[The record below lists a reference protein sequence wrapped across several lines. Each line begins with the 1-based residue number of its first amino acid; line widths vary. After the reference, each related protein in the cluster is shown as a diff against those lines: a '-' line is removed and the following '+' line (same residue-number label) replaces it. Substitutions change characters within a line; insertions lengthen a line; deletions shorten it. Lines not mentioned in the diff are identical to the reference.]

1 MIATAFQ
8 RTSLGTVDKSAKTA
22 VHVTG
27 HLLSIDQTTFAVR
40 ALHCYSNVAVQRI
53 SRNSIK
59 PTAKCHDRKVGV
71 GDSKLSEIQV
81 MQISAIQTS
90 VQFADA
96 SNNLKL
102 MSEIV
107 MREAGHGS
115 RLVIFPEC
123 FTTGYC
129 FDSKEEALAVAE
141 EMRGPTVQAVC
152 DLAQQAQCGIIFGML
167 EQRGD
172 QLFNVAVLVGP
183 DGIIGSYR
191 KVHLPFLGVDRFTTH
206 GDRPFEVFEFEG
218 VKIGLLICYDGG
230 FPEASRELALAGAD
244 LIALPTN
251 WPRGAE
257 YMSAFSVNSRAME
270 NGVYFAAVN
279 RIGTEN
285 GFGFIGQS
293 RIAGPYGETLVHA
306 DHANEEILR
315 TEISIEKARQKEI
328 TRVPGKHIIDRFA
341 DRRPEMYGRITEAHQ
356 LPFPGRPQTE

>member
-1 MIATAFQ
+1 MRI
-8 RTSLGTVDKSAKTA
+8 S
-22 VHVTG
+22 
-27 HLLSIDQTTFAVR
+27 
-40 ALHCYSNVAVQRI
+40 AVQT
-53 SRNSIK
+53 N
-59 PTAKCHDRKVGV
+59 
-71 GDSKLSEIQV
+71 
-81 MQISAIQTS
+81 

-96 SNNLKL
+96 AENLKA
-102 MSEIV
+102 MSDIV
-107 MREAGHGS
+107 ARECLEGS
-115 RLVIFPEC
+115 RLVVFPEC

-129 FDSKEEALAVAE
+129 FDSKDQAMASAE
-141 EMRGPTVQAVC
+141 DIQGRTVQAVC
-152 DLAQQAQCGIIFGML
+152 DLAKQTDCGIVFGML
-167 EQRGD
+167 EKLGG

-183 DGIIGSYR
+183 DGVIGSYR

-244 LIALPTN
+244 LIVLPTN

-285 GFGFIGQS
+285 GFDFIGQS
-293 RIAGPYGETLVHA
+293 RIAGPYGETMVHA
-306 DHANEEILR
+306 DHADEEILR
-315 TEISIEKARQKEI
+315 AEILVNRARQKEI
-328 TRVPGKHIIDRFA
+328 VRVPGKHIIDRFA

-356 LPFPGRPQTE
+356 LPFPGREDL

>member
-1 MIATAFQ
+1 
-8 RTSLGTVDKSAKTA
+8 
-22 VHVTG
+22 
-27 HLLSIDQTTFAVR
+27 
-40 ALHCYSNVAVQRI
+40 
-53 SRNSIK
+53 
-59 PTAKCHDRKVGV
+59 
-71 GDSKLSEIQV
+71 
-81 MQISAIQTS
+81 MQISAVQTG
-90 VQFADA
+90 VRFAEVTT
-96 SNNLKL
+96 NLAV

-107 MREAGHGS
+107 MREASEGC

-129 FDSKEEALAVAE
+129 FDSKEEALAVADE
-141 EMRGPTVQAVC
+141 LQGPTVQAVC
-152 DLAQQAQCGIIFGML
+152 DLAQQAKCGIIFGML
-167 EQRGD
+167 EQVDD

-183 DGIIGSYR
+183 DGMIGSYR

-218 VKIGLLICYDGG
+218 VNIGLLICYDGG

-244 LIALPTN
+244 LIVLPTN

-279 RIGTEN
+279 RIGAEN

-293 RIAGPYGETLVHA
+293 RIAGPYGETIVHA

-315 TEISIEKARQKEI
+315 AEISVKKARQKEI
-328 TRVPGKHIIDRFA
+328 VRVPGKHIIDRFA
-341 DRRPEMYGRITEAHQ
+341 DRRPEMYGRISEAHQ
-356 LPFPGRPQTE
+356 LPFPGRQPIE

>member
-1 MIATAFQ
+1 
-8 RTSLGTVDKSAKTA
+8 
-22 VHVTG
+22 
-27 HLLSIDQTTFAVR
+27 
-40 ALHCYSNVAVQRI
+40 
-53 SRNSIK
+53 
-59 PTAKCHDRKVGV
+59 
-71 GDSKLSEIQV
+71 
-81 MQISAIQTS
+81 MQISAVQTN

-96 SNNLKL
+96 AENLKA
-102 MSEIV
+102 MSDIV
-107 MREAGHGS
+107 ARECLEGS
-115 RLVIFPEC
+115 RLVVFPEC

-129 FDSKEEALAVAE
+129 FDSKDQAMASAE
-141 EMRGPTVQAVC
+141 DIQGRTVQAVC
-152 DLAQQAQCGIIFGML
+152 DLAKQADCGIVFGML
-167 EQRGD
+167 EKLGG

-183 DGIIGSYR
+183 DGVIGSYR

-244 LIALPTN
+244 LIVLPTN

-285 GFGFIGQS
+285 GFDFIGQS
-293 RIAGPYGETLVHA
+293 RIAGPYGETMVHA
-306 DHANEEILR
+306 DHADEEILR
-315 TEISIEKARQKEI
+315 AEILVDRARQKEI
-328 TRVPGKHIIDRFA
+328 VRVPGKHIIDRFA

-356 LPFPGRPQTE
+356 LPFPGREGL